1 MKYRPIYNHVLAKQI
16 VIEAKSAG
24 GILLTSS
31 GNEETTRAEIL
42 AVGTGSITESGK
54 HVPMGVKVG
63 DVVTFSDDKR
73 VHRIS
78 LEGTEYLIM
87 NEESIVGILDDE

>member
-31 GNEETTRAEIL
+31 GNEETTRAEVL
-42 AVGTGSITESGK
+42 AVGTGSITEHGK

-63 DVVTFSDDKR
+63 DIVSFSDDKS
-73 VHRIS
+73 VQRIT

-87 NEESIVGILDDE
+87 KEESIVGILDDE